1 MQLKLVTFQGD
12 SLDRLRDFPTD
23 ARQQAGQELY
33 RVQTGRDPIDWKP
46 MQTIGSG
53 VREIRLRDASG
64 AFRVIYV
71 ATFADAVHVLHA
83 FQKKSQ
89 KTAPR
94 DLDLVAIAVAR
105 PQTRVEIMKTKTFAN
120 VWDALSDSPEE
131 AATMKIRSDVMI
143 AIHDTVRAWDTTQA
157 QAASRL
163 GVTQP
168 RLNDLLQG
176 KINKFSLDTLLTL
189 AGRAG
194 LKVKI
199 NIRNAA

>member
-1 MQLKLVTFQGD
+1 
-12 SLDRLRDFPTD
+12 
-23 ARQQAGQELY
+23 
-33 RVQTGRDPIDWKP
+33 
-46 MQTIGSG
+46 
-53 VREIRLRDASG
+53 
-64 AFRVIYV
+64 
-71 ATFADAVHVLHA
+71 
-83 FQKKSQ
+83 
-89 KTAPR
+89 
-94 DLDLVAIAVAR
+94 
-105 PQTRVEIMKTKTFAN
+105 MKTKTFAN
-120 VWDALSDSPEE
+120 VWDALSDSTEE

-143 AIHDTVRAWDTTQA
+143 AINDTIRAWNATQA

-199 NIRNAA
+199 NIGNAA